1 MEIAVSLI
9 LLLVCALLLYFF
21 YQGPIYVPTLSQT
34 VERMVTAA
42 NIKQGMRVADLG
54 SGDGRIA
61 IAFARKGATAV
72 GFEINPLLVWYSRYK
87 VRRAGLTSQV
97 QISTAN
103 FWGQNL
109 SEFDVVTVFGIN
121 HVMDRLETKLKR
133 ELRPGAIVISNA
145 FRLPNLKLREAQ
157 GSLLVYEM

>member
-9 LLLVCALLLYFF
+9 LFSVCALLLYFF
-21 YQGPIYVPTLSQT
+21 YQGPIYVPTLAQT
-34 VERMVTAA
+34 VERMVSAA
-42 NIKQGMRVADLG
+42 NVKQGMRVADLG

-87 VRRAGLTSQV
+87 VRRAGLGSQV

-103 FWGQNL
+103 FWSQNL
-109 SEFDVVTVFGIN
+109 GEFDVVTVFGIN
-121 HVMDRLETKLKR
+121 HVMDRLEAKLKR